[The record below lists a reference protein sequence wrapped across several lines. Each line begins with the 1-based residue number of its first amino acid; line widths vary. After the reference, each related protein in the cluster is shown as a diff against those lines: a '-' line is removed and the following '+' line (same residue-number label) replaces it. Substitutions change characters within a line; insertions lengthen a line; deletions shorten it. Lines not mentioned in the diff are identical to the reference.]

1 MNIKTKKITNLPLNY
16 EKNFS
21 IKRNIEFVEIN
32 NTENI
37 IDIYI
42 PIEVNY
48 YLINRALL
56 AINNSGF
63 NFYGLILNAG
73 SYIYSVSI

>member
-16 EKNFS
+16 EKIFS

-37 IDIYI
+37 IDIY
-42 PIEVNY
+42 Y
-48 YLINRALL
+48 YR
-56 AINNSGF
+56 S
-63 NFYGLILNAG
+63 
-73 SYIYSVSI
+73 